1 MLSATEFYNK
11 YNGKGYDID
20 GVAGKQCVDLWKIFC
35 TEYGVK
41 WQAAGGSGATKGF
54 ACQYW
59 ITHRTKSWITDNFK
73 VISGSSSLQD
83 GDWCFWAYG
92 SKGCAY
98 SHVAMYYKGKFFGM
112 NHTIYENGVGVVHKE
127 ATLVEIDKSGILG
140 HFRPKCY
147 ITSSTSSSSTSTS
160 GVKSPTKWNKSCAN
174 GVTFTVI
181 PDVGLILRKG
191 AGKSYGKI
199 VTMPKGTKVKYY
211 GGYGGKKPNWWI
223 YVAVTVN
230 GKSYE
235 GWCKPN
241 DGNTLYLK
249 GYEI

>member
-1 MLSATEFYNK
+1 MLTATQFYNK
-11 YNGKGYDID
+11 YIGKGYDID

-35 TEYGVK
+35 QEYFGSWK
-41 WQAAGGSGATKGF
+41 AAGGTGATAGY

-59 ITHRTKSWITDNFK
+59 ITHRTQSWITDHFK
-73 VISGSSSLQD
+73 VISGSSNLQD

-92 SKGCAY
+92 SKDCPY
-98 SHVAMYYKGKFFGM
+98 SHVAMYYQGKFFGM
-112 NHTIYENGVGVVHKE
+112 NQGSKN
-127 ATLVEIDKSGILG
+127 ANLVSISKSGMLG

-147 ITSSTSSSSTSTS
+147 ITSSSTSSSTGSSTS
-160 GVKSPTKWNKSCAN
+160 GVKSPTKWNKAYSK

-211 GGYGGKKPNWWI
+211 GGYGGSKGNWWI

-235 GWCKPN
+235 GWCK
-241 DGNTLYLK
+241 GSSEYLK
-249 GYEI
+249 GYID